1 MVLSILSDWL
11 VRSAMGIGGACL
23 VVFAVPV
30 AQGAWQAQKADAV
43 MTDLRVGHRLDPA
56 KVRAGIDALGRAIA
70 AEPIAERYL
79 DRSELMAGAALAPG
93 LEVSAGERLDWER
106 VALSDLEKGLANAP
120 ARGAGWLRLATMRD
134 GVDGA
139 TRDLLPPLFL
149 SIDYA
154 PLLPPTWVPRLRVI
168 LHAWPYF
175 SDAQKDKVAA
185 YMRLVWRVS
194 VDRRFFADLIR
205 SPVDELIIRFFL
217 RDDPAA
223 QKELTRLII
232 AEMRR

>member
-1 MVLSILSDWL
+1 
-11 VRSAMGIGGACL
+11 MGVGGACL

-43 MTDLRVGHRLDPA
+43 MTDLRVGHRLDPSR
-56 KVRAGIDALGRAIA
+56 VRAGIDALGRAIA

-79 DRSELMAGAALAPG
+79 DRSELLAGAALAPG
-93 LEVSAGERLDWER
+93 LEVPASERLEWER
-106 VALSDLEKGLANAP
+106 RALSDLEKGLANAP
-120 ARGAGWLRLATMRD
+120 ARGAGWLRLAAMRD
-134 GVDGA
+134 SVDGA
-139 TRDLLPPLFL
+139 TRDLLPPLFQ

-175 SDAQKDKVAA
+175 SDAQKDKIAA